1 MMRIEKATT
10 QDAKTLAVISQQAF
24 DDDARYGAPGPGG
37 PPGYK
42 SAQWQAKMMRIG
54 MYYNIL
60 RDDRI
65 VGGAIIFQQKPRQYE
80 LGRMFIQPAFQNQG
94 IGAQVFALLWMAFP
108 DATRWTL
115 ETPVWNQRT
124 RHFYRKAGFVE
135 IGENAD
141 QIRFEKVIGANCI
154 RT

>member
-54 MYYNIL
+54 KYYKIL
-60 RDDRI
+60 LDERI
-65 VGGAIIFQQKPRQYE
+65 VGGAIIFQQKPGHYE
-80 LGRMFIQPAFQNQG
+80 LGRMFIAPECQNQG
-94 IGAQVFALLWMAFP
+94 IGSRLFEFLWTTFP
-108 DATRWTL
+108 DAKRWTL

-141 QIRFEKVIGANCI
+141 QIRFEKVVGANCI

>member
-1 MMRIEKATT
+1 MIRIEKATPL
-10 QDAKTLAVISQQAF
+10 DAKTLAGISQQAF
-24 DDDARYGAPGPGG
+24 DDDVRYGAPEAGG
-37 PPGYK
+37 PPGYE

-54 MYYNIL
+54 KYYKIL
-60 RDDRI
+60 LDERI
-65 VGGAIIFQQKPRQYE
+65 VGGAIIFRQKPGEYE
-80 LGRMFIQPAFQNQG
+80 LGRMFIQPASQNQG
-94 IGAQVFALLWMAFP
+94 IGSRLFEFLWTTFP
-108 DATRWTL
+108 DAKRWTL

-141 QIRFEKVIGANCI
+141 QIRFEKVVGANCI